1 MGAGLCGPDLSL
13 QDGGSTLGGQEEQH
27 PAHRL
32 KLRQLHSGQ
41 QEATT
46 LEAEGGAWRRPWLPL
61 GPQRPCPQAH
71 PWHWLPAGNVSS
83 APSKGA
89 GPGHSFHRARGS
101 ASPGPR
107 QACERISA
115 GDWVMARL
123 AAGAPQRDWAPLLL
137 EHRP

>member
-89 GPGHSFHRARGS
+89 GPVT
-101 ASPGPR
+101 ASTGPAAPPPPGPGR
-107 QACERISA
+107 PVR
-115 GDWVMARL
+115 GY
-123 AAGAPQRDWAPLLL
+123 PLGTG
-137 EHRP
+137 